1 MRKIAIA
8 AGVAA
13 LLCVGSVAMAEPAQ
27 VDYESMTLEEVKAL
41 ADEANAYYK
50 DQTTTG
56 SEKAKEARELL
67 NGALEEMYPGQTIS
81 GPLFGFD
88 VKRERT
94 VYTIDG
100 SFTAKLEKQKTTH
113 TVHAVFED
121 AEGLSFTELVVD
133 GNAADAPERAEV
145 EPTQMPE
152 ATAEPTAEPEN
163 KKGFNDYGEL
173 LDLTETDGICVLK
186 YKITSSATKKM
197 TVNQNYYTVV
207 NFIKD
212 GGGDQ
217 YDEIQYWAVADMQDG
232 SESKVISFTVSKDLI
247 EKIKAGT
254 FCFLDH
260 PDQCATLYLVRFPH
274 VRGVWRI
281 QQMGEHLGE

>member
-1 MRKIAIA
+1 
-8 AGVAA
+8 
-13 LLCVGSVAMAEPAQ
+13 MAEPAQ

-41 ADEANAYYK
+41 ADEANA
-50 DQTTTG
+50 TTR
-56 SEKAKEARELL
+56 SKRRPDRRKPRKRKAWLSS
-67 NGALEEMYPGQTIS
+67 ALEEMYPGQTIS

-133 GNAADAPERAEV
+133 GNTADAPERAEV

-163 KKGFNDYGEL
+163 KKG
-173 LDLTETDGICVLK
+173 
-186 YKITSSATKKM
+186 SM
-197 TVNQNYYTVV
+197 TMASCW
-207 NFIKD
+207 I
-212 GGGDQ
+212 
-217 YDEIQYWAVADMQDG
+217 
-232 SESKVISFTVSKDLI
+232 
-247 EKIKAGT
+247 
-254 FCFLDH
+254 
-260 PDQCATLYLVRFPH
+260 
-274 VRGVWRI
+274 
-281 QQMGEHLGE
+281 

>member
-1 MRKIAIA
+1 MRKIAI
-8 AGVAA
+8 GGR
-13 LLCVGSVAMAEPAQ
+13 GSRTVVCGECGDGRPAQ

-50 DQTTTG
+50 EQTTTG
-56 SEKAKEARELL
+56 SEKAKEAKGLL
-67 NGALEEMYPGQTIS
+67 SSALEEMYPGQTIS

-133 GNAADAPERAEV
+133 GNTADAPERAEV

-152 ATAEPTAEPEN
+152 ATAEQPLSRKTRKA
-163 KKGFNDYGEL
+163 
-173 LDLTETDGICVLK
+173 
-186 YKITSSATKKM
+186 SM
-197 TVNQNYYTVV
+197 TMASCW
-207 NFIKD
+207 I
-212 GGGDQ
+212 
-217 YDEIQYWAVADMQDG
+217 
-232 SESKVISFTVSKDLI
+232 
-247 EKIKAGT
+247 
-254 FCFLDH
+254 
-260 PDQCATLYLVRFPH
+260 
-274 VRGVWRI
+274 
-281 QQMGEHLGE
+281 